1 MVSEPEFH
9 WYIILKFNDDSLF
22 GNDLLKIFSIF
33 RLLSRKNPLIR
44 NRLVLAKQVFERAQ
58 AITTR
63 GNSRKWDY
71 IHEVNLVLSIYFT
84 RFIYWIPSNG
94 FYRVPRIREISFFI
108 SANLS
113 LSILA
118 PIISITL
125 PAMNDPRIPHFSR
138 GRSLAYP

>member
-22 GNDLLKIFSIF
+22 DNDQLKIFSIF

-63 GNSRKWDY
+63 GNSRKWNF

-94 FYRVPRIREISFFI
+94 FYRVPRIREISLFI

-138 GRSLAYP
+138 GRPLAYP